1 MKGGRIA
8 DQKGT
13 GGWPSAMRLCKRF
26 DPITASSAPCCAVC
40 SKRNICSGIVAGKAR
55 ENVFQTMRVNC

>member
-8 DQKGT
+8 EQKGA
-13 GGWPSAMRLCKRF
+13 GDLQGAMRLCKRF

-55 ENVFQTMRVNC
+55 ETVFQTMQVSC